1 LPRVQINFVPTDEF
15 MSTPKKHHNTGAFA
29 QGSEQGSAQ
38 VTLSKEALRVCKV
51 RRLPDYACSDFTPQ
65 PRREADVTVPYWPA
79 DLAVD
84 VDRAIPYR
92 LTEQAPHYADM
103 PSRAREAG
111 L

>member
-1 LPRVQINFVPTDEF
+1 
-15 MSTPKKHHNTGAFA
+15 M
-29 QGSEQGSAQ
+29 EQ
-38 VTLSKEALRVCKV
+38 LKVCKQSTKPV
-51 RRLPDYACSDFTPQ
+51 HSCSDFTPQ

-84 VDRAIPYR
+84 VDRSIPYR

>member
-1 LPRVQINFVPTDEF
+1 MSKLPTNTSSPVQ
-15 MSTPKKHHNTGAFA
+15 SRPK
-29 QGSEQGSAQ
+29 SREQSP
-38 VTLSKEALRVCKV
+38 EALRVCKG
-51 RRLPDYACSDFTPQ
+51 RRLPDFACSDFTPQ
-65 PRREADVTVPYWPA
+65 PRSAADVSVPYWPA